1 VEVRLKV
8 DVDGGKVDPTRPL
21 SVQVVQRWKVEVE
34 GGWWEVGGGGRLE

>member
-1 VEVRLKV
+1 MEVRLKV

-34 GGWWEVGGGGRLE
+34 GGWWAVGGGVRLE